1 MTKCKLKLVAVAAY
15 VLVLSGCWSSPED
28 KVYEAFKCAKAATL
42 LERPGEG
49 DIAMQKVIPYMK
61 QMEAE
66 GGSLA
71 RRAMLMSERFQDD
84 VPLYAMT
91 TDSQVAVLSRIY
103 QSGKCQSFYKV
114 EAVQASAND
123 SVADLSGCEVPL
135 GGALDESKKSECA
148 KTEPVVNQS
157 GAATSAESKRPPV
170 ATPDDAVIEGAI
182 AVTASTVMGD
192 EFKDARQVVA
202 GDINGDKVDDSAVLF
217 SIEIPSE
224 NTSTQYLAVFLRQP
238 DGSLRFANALPV
250 GGVGSS
256 TSDFVI
262 ADETIRLTA
271 LTLGPDDSN
280 CCPTLEQKTKYLLHN
295 GKLKLVN

>member
-1 MTKCKLKLVAVAAY
+1 MAIGCSKSIFLILACIALTSCDGKIRSEMVAGCVNGGGTKKTCTCYYEKMKERYGVDTLEAMRDRGTVPPDIREETIRATAQCSGLDSATLKELGIEDFGSEEKPNGPAVPSDPNPQAEAPTPA
-15 VLVLSGCWSSPED
+15 LAQEPD
-28 KVYEAFKCAKAATL
+28 KV
-42 LERPGEG
+42 
-49 DIAMQKVIPYMK
+49 V
-61 QMEAE
+61 
-66 GGSLA
+66 S
-71 RRAMLMSERFQDD
+71 
-84 VPLYAMT
+84 
-91 TDSQVAVLSRIY
+91 
-103 QSGKCQSFYKV
+103 
-114 EAVQASAND
+114 AS
-123 SVADLSGCEVPL
+123 
-135 GGALDESKKSECA
+135 
-148 KTEPVVNQS
+148 
-157 GAATSAESKRPPV
+157 
-170 ATPDDAVIEGAI
+170 DDAAIESAI

-262 ADETIRLTA
+262 ADETIRLTS
-271 LTLGPDDSN
+271 LTLGPDDSD